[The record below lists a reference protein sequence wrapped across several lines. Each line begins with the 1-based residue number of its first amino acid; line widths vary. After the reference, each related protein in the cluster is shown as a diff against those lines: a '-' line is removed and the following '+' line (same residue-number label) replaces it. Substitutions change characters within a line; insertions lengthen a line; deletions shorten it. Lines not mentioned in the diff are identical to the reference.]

1 MGWELTDCR
10 AHSAEVNGAESA
22 WRPALSCAPH
32 GSVLGPIM
40 FSVFISTLDEGM
52 ESTFSKFGDGA
63 ELRGVSDTPGG
74 RAAIQQDLHRL
85 RVVQRGI

>member
-1 MGWELTDCR
+1 MGSGVGWELTDCR

-40 FSVFISTLDEGM
+40 FS
-52 ESTFSKFGDGA
+52 DGA